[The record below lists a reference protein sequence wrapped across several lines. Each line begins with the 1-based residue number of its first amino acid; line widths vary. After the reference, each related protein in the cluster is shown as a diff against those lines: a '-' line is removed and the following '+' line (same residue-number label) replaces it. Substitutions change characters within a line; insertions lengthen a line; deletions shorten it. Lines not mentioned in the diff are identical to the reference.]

1 MNLKENLMSLK
12 KSQNEEVYVALMTSG
27 KSLLQ
32 LYIELKDERDQLAVA
47 LACKSIGIPY
57 V

>member
-1 MNLKENLMSLK
+1 MSLK

-57 V
+57 VW

>member
-1 MNLKENLMSLK
+1 MTYK
-12 KSQNEEVYVALMTSG
+12 KNQNEEVFKELTNG

-32 LYIELKDERDQLAVA
+32 LYCEMKEERDQLKEERDQLAVA

-57 V
+57 A